1 MRFAFSAVDRFQT
14 LGLIEVNLRPIL
26 ALQVVPGGR
35 HTILISMGVGTKKI
49 LVWISKDLRGAKW
62 AGASSLPKKLCGKIG
77 VGGRHRPGGGI
88 AQGGGIAKKKHK
100 NNGPPLQF
108 TTVGILI
115 AISLFLQP
123 YRATFS
129 FQRYIYPHSQ
139 AEVLR
144 PCLQFIGSSDVSS
157 MTLITQ

>member
-88 AQGGGIAKKKHK
+88 AQGGGIAKKKTQK
-100 NNGPPLQF
+100 QWAS
-108 TTVGILI
+108 I
-115 AISLFLQP
+115 AIYYSWYLDSDKLIPPTLQGNVFLSTL
-123 YRATFS
+123 YTSTFTSRS
-129 FQRYIYPHSQ
+129 FAAMSAIYW
-139 AEVLR
+139 L
-144 PCLQFIGSSDVSS
+144 
-157 MTLITQ
+157 

>member
-100 NNGPPLQF
+100 NNGAS
-108 TTVGILI
+108 I
-115 AISLFLQP
+115 AIYYSWYLDSDKHIPPTLQGNVFLSTL
-123 YRATFS
+123 YTSTFTSRS
-129 FQRYIYPHSQ
+129 FAVMSAIYWN
-139 AEVLR
+139 
-144 PCLQFIGSSDVSS
+144 
-157 MTLITQ
+157 